1 MRLQVR
7 SEQAGA
13 RNKPAAEVALLVTV
27 VRQGPIEIA
36 GRGREFVDKRLS
48 VQGGLGDAGGNM
60 RSGNE
65 SSIAEERNPPEDDL
79 RRL

>member
-1 MRLQVR
+1 VRLQVR

-36 GRGREFVDKRLS
+36 GRGCECVDKRLS
-48 VQGGLGDAGGNM
+48 VQGGLGDAGGDM

-65 SSIAEERNPPEDDL
+65 GSIAEERNPPEDDL